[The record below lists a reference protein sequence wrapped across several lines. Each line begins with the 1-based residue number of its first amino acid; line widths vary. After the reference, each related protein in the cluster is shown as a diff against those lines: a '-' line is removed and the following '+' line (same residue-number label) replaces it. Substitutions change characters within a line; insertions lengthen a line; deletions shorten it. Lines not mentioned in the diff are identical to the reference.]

1 MIRPQGE
8 RYLWQC
14 TQPIITF
21 PSMNYCAASSG
32 IKGKFSN
39 IPAGAENCLAAN
51 VRSVPVQI
59 VHIKVFQGQFNNLI
73 STWAMLI
80 VTNDNF
86 QNLLH
91 FPTPKPV
98 EEQNDRMAFGV
109 FRQCSSGF
117 RHLQTDKDHVLVQ
130 SSKLELFLK
139 IDGKF
144 DSQKIE
150 PGSLMLYPRKDAS
163 VSNRTVYHCH

>member
-1 MIRPQGE
+1 MDCHELVISSVRIWCMAKKEQPMIRPQGE

-91 FPTPKPV
+91 FSYS
-98 EEQNDRMAFGV
+98 E
-109 FRQCSSGF
+109 
-117 RHLQTDKDHVLVQ
+117 
-130 SSKLELFLK
+130 
-139 IDGKF
+139 
-144 DSQKIE
+144 
-150 PGSLMLYPRKDAS
+150 AS
-163 VSNRTVYHCH
+163 